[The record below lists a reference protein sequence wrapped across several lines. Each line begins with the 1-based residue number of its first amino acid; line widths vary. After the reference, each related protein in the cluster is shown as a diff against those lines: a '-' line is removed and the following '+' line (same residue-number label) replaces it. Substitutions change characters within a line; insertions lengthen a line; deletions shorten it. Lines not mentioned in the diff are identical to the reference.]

1 MAQTQ
6 LATRVD
12 ERVKKAVEAVC
23 EARGLKMNRFIED
36 ALVDKL
42 EELEDVE
49 DLKAIRCESSRPLGD
64 LIRDLGLD
72 DGL

>member
-23 EARGLKMNRFIED
+23 HARGLKMNRFIKD
-36 ALVDKL
+36 ASIDIIARLAD
-42 EELEDVE
+42 
-49 DLKAIRCESSRPLGD
+49 RTH
-64 LIRDLGLD
+64 GLNHRVIN
-72 DGL
+72 GQ